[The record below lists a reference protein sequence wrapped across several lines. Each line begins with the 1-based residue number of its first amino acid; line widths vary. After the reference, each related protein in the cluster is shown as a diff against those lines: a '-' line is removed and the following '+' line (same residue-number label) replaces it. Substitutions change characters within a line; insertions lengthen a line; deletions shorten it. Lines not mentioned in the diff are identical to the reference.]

1 MQMTNENLITSMEG
15 SVEERIREMMKK
27 AYKEA
32 EEIKKHAEVKAA
44 AIEKSYLEN
53 AAKSV
58 ETERNKLIYNVK
70 AETKMNTARI
80 KDEMLQKAFLES
92 KEKLRSFREQS
103 TYKDAFKK
111 MIQEAID
118 ELDGKEVQL
127 QIDKRDE
134 NLCKQIL
141 AEMSK
146 NSEIAADLT
155 CAGGLN
161 ASTKDKKVIV
171 FNTIESRLHKATEL
185 LKFEIFS
192 TLYGD

>member
-70 AETKMNTARI
+70 AESKMNVTRI

-92 KEKLRSFREQS
+92 KEKLGSFREQS

-118 ELDGKEVQL
+118 ELDGKEVRL

-141 AEMSK
+141 AEMNK
-146 NSEIAADLT
+146 NSEITTDLT

-161 ASTKDKKVIV
+161 ASTKDDKVIV

>member
-15 SVEERIREMMKK
+15 NAEERIREMMKK

-32 EEIKKHAEVKAA
+32 EEIKKHAEVKAE
-44 AIEKSYLEN
+44 AIKKSYLEN

-80 KDEMLQKAFLES
+80 KDEMLQHAFLES
-92 KEKLRSFREQS
+92 KEKLASFRERS

-111 MIQEAID
+111 MIEEAIG
-118 ELDGKEVQL
+118 ELNGKEVRL

-141 AEMSK
+141 AEMNK
-146 NSEIAADLT
+146 NSEITTDLT

-161 ASTKDKKVIV
+161 VSTKDDKVIV

>member
-1 MQMTNENLITSMEG
+1 MQMTNENLIASIEG
-15 SVEERIREMMKK
+15 SSEERIREIMKK

-32 EEIKKHAEVKAA
+32 EDIKKHAEVKAE

-58 ETERNKLIYNVK
+58 ETERDKLIYNVK
-70 AETKMNTARI
+70 AETKMNVTRI

-92 KEKLRSFREQS
+92 KEKLASFRERS

-118 ELDGKEVQL
+118 ELDEKEVRL

-141 AEMSK
+141 AEMNK
-146 NSEIAADLT
+146 NSEIIADLT
-155 CAGGLN
+155 CVGGLN
-161 ASTKDKKVIV
+161 ASTKDEKVIV
-171 FNTIESRLHKATEL
+171 FNTIESRLDKATEL

>member
-15 SVEERIREMMKK
+15 SSEERIREMMKK

-32 EEIKKHAEVKAA
+32 EEIKKHAEVKAK

-70 AETKMNTARI
+70 AETKMNVTRI
-80 KDEMLQKAFLES
+80 KDEILQKAFLDAKRE
-92 KEKLRSFREQS
+92 LASFRERS
-103 TYKDAFKK
+103 TFKDAFKK

-118 ELDGKEVQL
+118 ELDGKEVRL

-141 AEMSK
+141 AEMNK

-161 ASTKDKKVIV
+161 ASTKDEKVIV

>member
-1 MQMTNENLITSMEG
+1 MEG
-15 SVEERIREMMKK
+15 SSEERIREMMKK

-32 EEIKKHAEVKAA
+32 EEIKKHAEVKAE

-53 AAKSV
+53 AAKSA

-70 AETKMNTARI
+70 AETKMNVTRI
-80 KDEMLQKAFLES
+80 KDEMLQKAFLEA
-92 KEKLRSFREQS
+92 KEKFASFRERS

-118 ELDGKEVQL
+118 ELDEKEVRL

-141 AEMSK
+141 AEMNK
-146 NSEIAADLT
+146 NSEITADLT

-161 ASTKDKKVIV
+161 VSTKDEKVIV